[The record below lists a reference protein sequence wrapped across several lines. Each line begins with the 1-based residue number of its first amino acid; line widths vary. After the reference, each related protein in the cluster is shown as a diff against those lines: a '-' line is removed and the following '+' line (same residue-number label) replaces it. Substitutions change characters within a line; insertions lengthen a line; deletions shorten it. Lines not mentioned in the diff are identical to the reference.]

1 MRTWR
6 SASAVSVDCTL
17 TPVYAHAVS
26 SCCRPGPVWDRGLT
40 DVTRGGRNG
49 FKRIRMGTIR
59 SLVCSP
65 RGAYRRVRTP
75 HCKQNHTMRMRHT
88 CIQQSNM
95 DEGRHS

>member
-6 SASAVSVDCTL
+6 SASAVRCAL
-17 TPVYAHAVS
+17 TPVYAHAV
-26 SCCRPGPVWDRGLT
+26 RARVVGRAVWDRGLT